1 MPPPDAELPGDLL
14 LVENDERIA
23 ELMGWFLER
32 RGHRVQKA
40 RSFREAREKI
50 GARRPEL
57 VLSDLDLG
65 PESGRVELPRL
76 AGDGL
81 LPPTLIVSGYVDADT
96 ARELRAIPGVMGILP
111 KPFELARLESLVTEV
126 LGRIRRATSAAGAA
140 GPARRT
146 AAP

>member
-1 MPPPDAELPGDLL
+1 MPPLEAEAPGELL

-40 RSFREAREKI
+40 RSFREARQCIET
-50 GARRPEL
+50 RRPEL

-65 PESGRVELPRL
+65 PESGRDELPRL
-76 AGDGL
+76 AQDGL

-96 ARELRAIPGVMGILP
+96 ARELRAIPGVVGILP
-111 KPFELARLESLVTEV
+111 KPFELARLEALVGEL
-126 LGRIRRATSAAGAA
+126 LGRIRRAPPA
-140 GPARRT
+140 ARRT